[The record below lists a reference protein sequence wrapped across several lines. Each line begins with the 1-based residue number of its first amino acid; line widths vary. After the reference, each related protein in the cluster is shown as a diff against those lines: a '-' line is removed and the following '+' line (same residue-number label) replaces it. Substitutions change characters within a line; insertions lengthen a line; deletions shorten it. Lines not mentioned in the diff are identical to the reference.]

1 MLFRMILYT
10 LLNKNHFEIIRNDQ
24 KCFVQVNVFE
34 EILETKDIEVNKE
47 LLSDVTAVTE
57 DDPLAIA
64 LLNKK
69 RFKIISYLYL

>member
-1 MLFRMILYT
+1 MLFGMILYT

>member
-1 MLFRMILYT
+1 